1 MGVTGVAVTEDFAVD
16 ALSACLGHI
25 AAFQHH
31 EGGRFTEVEPGPIPV
46 EGGAGGRIIDHE
58 AGKAGMG
65 HEAEGVKTAAEDT
78 FALAGYDHGQ
88 SESYGIGTGNTGV
101 GDGERD
107 APEAEVGADGQGR
120 IGGEIF
126 VAVRAAVA
134 VLPEVPVTG
143 QEMQGRAGGGA
154 RNDGRSV
161 PVGDTRL
168 RERLFGG
175 QKAQLQGITRGKG
188 AGPAPDT
195 VRDREV
201 GEIQRVRGQHPGGSE
216 PALCGMEVPADFRS
230 MAAQGTD
237 AAYAGDGGE
246 HVRLHVISQGDVR
259 GCSPQGRRDS

>member
-1 MGVTGVAVTEDFAVD
+1 M
-16 ALSACLGHI
+16 
-25 AAFQHH
+25 
-31 EGGRFTEVEPGPIPV
+31 R
-46 EGGAGGRIIDHE
+46 
-58 AGKAGMG
+58 
-65 HEAEGVKTAAEDT
+65 HEAEGIETAAEDAFT
-78 FALAGYDHGQ
+78 LAGQDHGQ
-88 SESYGIGTGNTGV
+88 GEPYGVGTGNTGI

-107 APEAEVGADGQGR
+107 TSEAKVGADGQGR

-143 QEMQGRAGGGA
+143 QEVQGRAGGGA

-168 RERLFGG
+168 RERLSGG
-175 QKAQLQGITRGKG
+175 QKAQLQGIARGKG

-216 PALCGMEVPADFRS
+216 PALRCVEAPADFRS
-230 MAAQGTD
+230 MATQGTD

-246 HVRLHVISQGDVR
+246 HVHLHVILQGDVR
-259 GCSPQGRRDS
+259 GCSPQGRRDP